1 MTVEIVPRGPGF
13 AVTQSHETNVEN
25 AAYRELRALGWA
37 GILAPLAQELG
48 EAPEAT
54 QRAR

>member
-54 QRAR
+54 QPAR